1 MCYTCN
7 RNVTKE
13 NDVKFRISLLDVLNS
28 KTKIKIIKFL
38 LTHEASMSEREI
50 ASILK
55 VSHMSVNRTMR
66 ELAELN
72 FVNFVTIGKAHLWRV
87 NHKSYAFRALSEL
100 IKGVSGIQ
108 EPIEEL
114 KKILLKN
121 LPKTLIK
128 RIVLFGSVAKGSERT
143 NSDIDIFVL
152 ARDKQSKEKLESSIE
167 KLSNICFEMYGNR
180 LAPYIL
186 TEQELKQKKRL
197 KVISEIKKGIEIF
210 SGKKG

>member
-1 MCYTCN
+1 M
-7 RNVTKE
+7 
-13 NDVKFRISLLDVLNS
+13 KFRISLLDVLNS

-128 RIVLFGSVAKGSERT
+128 RIVLFGSIAKGSERT

-152 ARDKQSKEKLESSIE
+152 ARDKQSKEKLEPSIE

-186 TEQELKQKKRL
+186 TEQELKQKKKL

>member
-1 MCYTCN
+1 M
-7 RNVTKE
+7 
-13 NDVKFRISLLDVLNS
+13 KFRISLLDVLNS

-121 LPKTLIK
+121 LPKTFIK
-128 RIVLFGSVAKGSERT
+128 RIVLFGSIAKGSERT

-186 TEQELKQKKRL
+186 TEQELKQKKKL